1 MIINKKWLLVYK
13 GYVIKSKNNDFNGN
27 LMAKCLKIPTE
38 FNYKL
43 MAAVV

>member
-13 GYVIKSKNNDFNGN
+13 CYEIKRKNNDFNVD